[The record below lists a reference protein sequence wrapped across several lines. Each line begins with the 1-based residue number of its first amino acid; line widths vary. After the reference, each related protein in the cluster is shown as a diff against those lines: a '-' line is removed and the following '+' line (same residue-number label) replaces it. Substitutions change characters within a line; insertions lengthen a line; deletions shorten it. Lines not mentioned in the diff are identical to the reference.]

1 MSKTNWHAIE
11 KDEVINLLETSP
23 EGLSRD
29 EVERRREQYGRNVL
43 PPPPRHGPIKRF
55 LLQFHNVLIYVL
67 IAAAVVTAILG
78 HWIDTGVIFG
88 VVLIN
93 AIIGFIQEGKAERAI
108 DSIRKMLSLNAL
120 VRREGARK
128 SIPSE
133 ELVPGDI
140 VFLQSGDKVPADL
153 RLFEVK
159 SLRVDEAALTGESVA
174 VAKEVDPAG
183 EEAVVGDRKCM
194 AYSGTLV
201 TYGQA
206 SGVVVATGAETELGR
221 INEMLS
227 AVEAM
232 VTPLLRQIAGFGR
245 ALTAAILG
253 VCALAFIFGYVV
265 RDYDFS
271 TIFLAMVGVA
281 VAAIPEGLPAI
292 ITITL
297 AIGVQQ
303 MAKRNAIVRK
313 LPAVETLGSV
323 TVICSDKTG
332 TLTRNEMMVKT
343 VITADRVFDVSGSGY
358 APEGD
363 IMELPGGAEA
373 IFSDSDSHPE
383 AVEAKAH
390 SVLQELARVGLLCND
405 SSLNRES
412 GDGWSLEGDPTEG
425 ALLSLGLK
433 SGLET
438 EAELQNTPRTDSIPF
453 ESEHRFMA
461 TLHHDHQGGTF
472 VYLKGAPEQVI
483 ERCVSQRGSEGDE
496 SVDAEFWKGAMERIA
511 RRGQRMLGFA
521 VKQFDEEKT
530 SLSFSDV
537 EDGFVFLGLTGLI
550 DPPRSEVVDAIAE
563 CRSGG
568 IRVKMI
574 TGDHALTA
582 VSIGK
587 ELGIGDGETYLTGE
601 DLEKMPDEE
610 LVRRAPDVDVFAR
623 TSPEHKLRLVRA
635 LHACGEV
642 VAMTG
647 DGVNDAPALKQ
658 ASVGVAMGI
667 KGTEVSKQASEM
679 VLADDNFASI
689 TAAVREGRTV
699 YANIKKSIHFIL
711 PTNGGQAFT
720 IIAAVMVGAAVMP
733 ITPPQI
739 LWVNMVTAVTL
750 ALALA
755 FEPAEP
761 GIMRRP
767 PRPPGQP
774 LLTFFGIWRIMFVS
788 VLLLAT
794 TFGFFMTARMQGASE
809 ALAQTYAVNAL
820 VIGEI
825 FYLFNSRFD
834 TRSSLSWEGL
844 TGNRYVLYAVGI
856 IIVLQLAFTYAPPMQ
871 FLFATEGLPAVAW
884 ALMALAGL
892 IIFFVVEAEK
902 AVWRRLEKPHAPA
915 TDLQLSDTAAK
926 ENQ

>member
-1 MSKTNWHAIE
+1 MSKTIWHATE
-11 KDEVINLLETSP
+11 KEEVIRALESGP
-23 EGLSRD
+23 EGLSRE
-29 EVERRREQYGRNVL
+29 EVERRREKYGRNVL
-43 PPPPRHGPIKRF
+43 PPPPRHGPVKRF

-67 IAAAVVTAILG
+67 IAAALVTALLG

-88 VVLIN
+88 VVVIN
-93 AIIGFIQEGKAERAI
+93 AMIGFIQEGKAERAI

-120 VRREGARK
+120 VRREGVRK

-140 VFLQSGDKVPADL
+140 VSLQSGDKVPADL
-153 RLFEVK
+153 RLLEVK

-174 VAKEVDPAG
+174 VEKDVHPSP
-183 EEAVVGDRKCM
+183 EEAVVGDRKSM
-194 AYSGTLV
+194 AFSGTLV

-206 SGVVVATGAETELGR
+206 TGIVVSTGAETELGR

-227 AVEAM
+227 EVETM
-232 VTPLLRQIAGFGR
+232 VTPLLKQIAGFGR
-245 ALTAAILG
+245 ALTVAILG
-253 VCALAFIFGYVV
+253 ICVLAFVFGYVV
-265 RDYDFS
+265 RDYPFDI
-271 TIFLAMVGVA
+271 IFLSMVGVA

-343 VITADRVFDVSGSGY
+343 VVTPERAYFVTGSGY

-363 IMELPGGAEA
+363 IFAAPEGAEA
-373 IFSDSDSHPE
+373 SFDGTDADPAGNEPVESDRHP
-383 AVEAKAH
+383 
-390 SVLQELARVGLLCND
+390 VLREMARVGLLCND
-405 SSLNRES
+405 SGLHR
-412 GDGWSLEGDPTEG
+412 GDDNGWNLEGDPTEG
-425 ALLSLGLK
+425 ALLSLAMKTGYQV
-433 SGLET
+433 E
-438 EAELQNTPRTDSIPF
+438 EELGQTPRRDSIPF

-461 TLHHDHQGGTF
+461 TLHHDHEGRGF
-472 VYLKGAPEQVI
+472 VYLKGAPEQI
-483 ERCVSQRGSEGDE
+483 LERCESQRTADGEVP
-496 SVDAEFWKGAMERIA
+496 VDAEYWKRAMEGVA
-511 RRGQRMLGFA
+511 RSGQRMLAFA
-521 VKQFDEEKT
+521 VKPVEEGKAGI
-530 SLSFSDV
+530 SFSDA
-537 EDGFVFLGLTGLI
+537 EGGFVFLGLMGLI
-550 DPPRSEVVDAIAE
+550 DPPRAEVVEAIKE
-563 CRSGG
+563 CLEGG

-582 VSIGK
+582 ASIGR

-601 DLEKMPDEE
+601 ELEKMSEEE
-610 LVRRAPDVDVFAR
+610 LARRAPEVDVFAR

-635 LHACGEV
+635 LHANSEV

-720 IIAAVMVGAAVMP
+720 IIAAVMAGVAVMP

-774 LLTFFGIWRIMFVS
+774 LLTFFGIWRILFVS

-794 TFGFFMTARMQGASE
+794 TFGFFKVAVLQGASD

-834 TRSSLSWEGL
+834 TRSSLSWNGL

-871 FLFATEGLPAVAW
+871 FLFATEGLPASSW
-884 ALMALAGL
+884 GLMALAGL
-892 IIFFVVEAEK
+892 AIFLVVEAEK
-902 AVWRRLEKPHAPA
+902 AVWRRREATRLPAERRKANAP
-915 TDLQLSDTAAK
+915 
-926 ENQ
+926 EG